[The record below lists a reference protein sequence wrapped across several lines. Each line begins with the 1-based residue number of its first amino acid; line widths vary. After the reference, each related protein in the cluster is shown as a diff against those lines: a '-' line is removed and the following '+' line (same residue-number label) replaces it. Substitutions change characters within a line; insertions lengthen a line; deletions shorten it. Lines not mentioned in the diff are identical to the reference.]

1 MVYLDN
7 NATTALDPAVVE
19 EMLPFLTQSYGNP
32 SSGHKFG
39 AQARRA
45 IDQARERLAALLQC
59 EPREIVFT
67 SCGTEASNAA
77 INSALQFEPRGKHI
91 VTTAVEHSAVRR
103 HCQELAQKGCDV
115 TFLRVD
121 ADGNLDLAELEHS
134 IRPQTSIVSIMWAN
148 NETGVVFPVDKVSE
162 ICRSK
167 QVFLHTDAVQAV
179 GKLPIR
185 LRNSGPSLLSLSAHK
200 FYGPKGIGALYIDK
214 NIRFH
219 PSIVGGGQENGRRA
233 GTENVASIVG
243 LGKAA
248 ECAAEFLEEENT
260 RVRPMRDRFEK
271 TITEK
276 VVDTSVNGQRAIRLP
291 NTANL
296 SFKGVEAQSVLMLLD
311 QQGIC
316 CSAGSACRSGATDG
330 SHVLRAMKVS
340 DEWLRGTVR
349 FSFGRFNSNSDID
362 RAISILPNVIEKL
375 RRMSVPP
382 SAKTKLEF
390 EPLS

>member
-1 MVYLDN
+1 
-7 NATTALDPAVVE
+7 
-19 EMLPFLTQSYGNP
+19 
-32 SSGHKFG
+32 
-39 AQARRA
+39 
-45 IDQARERLAALLQC
+45 
-59 EPREIVFT
+59 
-67 SCGTEASNAA
+67 
-77 INSALQFEPRGKHI
+77 
-91 VTTAVEHSAVRR
+91 
-103 HCQELAQKGCDV
+103 
-115 TFLRVD
+115 
-121 ADGNLDLAELEHS
+121 
-134 IRPQTSIVSIMWAN
+134 
-148 NETGVVFPVDKVSE
+148 
-162 ICRSK
+162 
-167 QVFLHTDAVQAV
+167 
-179 GKLPIR
+179 
-185 LRNSGPSLLSLSAHK
+185 
-200 FYGPKGIGALYIDK
+200 
-214 NIRFH
+214 
-219 PSIVGGGQENGRRA
+219 VGGGQENGRRA